1 VPSYTCDTIA
11 NGFIAESG
19 RFSGELY
26 RKVSPSGPWLA
37 GTPRGEWKDG
47 MGKILNNILF
57 ERTVPATD
65 TSAPGAASNKW
76 VDEVFSDGGSNDA
89 CLPTP
94 EIQNWGQTS
103 RPYNVQV
110 RNLQTPE
117 FCVEDLRSDYD
128 IEKMIDAL
136 LSNLEWGTGYVWEDR
151 NRHEYIR
158 LAEHKVTE
166 TANAGFDID
175 GQTSFDLVS
184 NPPTSRLTM
193 GTLEWIYEQL
203 EADGASLQSNGR
215 TNSTSRPVFD
225 LYTDSVSMRDL
236 VRQDPNLRDDF
247 RWAYSGKM
255 ETSPLLQTLGTP
267 WSWNGFRFVHDR
279 FPERYNVVNGVAVR
293 VPPYLDPEL
302 TATKGYKQDR
312 NPAYKFAQYQISV
325 IHIPAV
331 YKQLVKRPISQLGK
345 FKFDPVKYTGD
356 FQMLRIPD
364 KKCNPRGTKLFLDAI
379 FASSSEPGLTY
390 LGWAIAHKNCPPL
403 RTTYISCYS

>member
-1 VPSYTCDTIA
+1 MPSYTCDTIA

-26 RKVSPSGPWLA
+26 RKLAPSGPWLQ
-37 GTPRGEWKDG
+37 GTPRGEWRDG

-65 TSAPGAASNKW
+65 NTAPGAASSKW

-94 EIQNWGQTS
+94 ETLQWGQTS
-103 RPYNVQV
+103 RPYQVQV

-128 IEKMIDAL
+128 IAMMIDAL
-136 LSNLEWGTGYVWEDR
+136 MSNLEWGTGYVWEDR

-158 LAEHKVTE
+158 LCEHKVTE

-175 GQTSFDLVS
+175 GQTAFDLVNS
-184 NPPTSRLTM
+184 PPTSRLTV

-203 EADGASLQSNGR
+203 EADGASLYSMGKTSMGR
-215 TNSTSRPVFD
+215 PIYD
-225 LYTDSVSMRDL
+225 LYTDSVTARDL
-236 VRQDPNLRDDF
+236 MRQDPNIRDDF
-247 RWAYSGKM
+247 RWAFSG
-255 ETSPLLQTLGTP
+255 EGLNSPLLQTLGAP
-267 WSWNGFRFVHDR
+267 WSWNGYRFIHDR
-279 FPERYNVVNGVAVR
+279 FPERYNVVGGQAVR
-293 VPPYLDPEL
+293 VDPFLDPQQ

-325 IHIPAV
+325 IHIPMV
-331 YKQLVKRPISQLGK
+331 FKQLIKRPISQLGK

-356 FQMLRIPD
+356 FQILRIPD
-364 KKCNPRGTKLFLDAI
+364 KKCNPRGTKLFLDSI
-379 FASSSEPGLTY
+379 FASASEPGLTY

-403 RTTYISCYS
+403 RITYPSCYS